1 MLEAV
6 TLDQLRMLIAIAD
19 SGSFS
24 AAARRLKRAQ
34 SAVSH
39 SVGQLE
45 AALGLQLF
53 DRSSR
58 RPRLTEAGETV
69 LADARS
75 VVARTAELRA
85 RARSIAEDMEPEL
98 GLVVDV
104 MFPTALLTRLLRR
117 LLAAFPLLPV
127 TLHSESLG
135 GVAARIKDGSS
146 RLGIA
151 PNWPEQPS
159 EEIEGRFLTSITM
172 TSVAAAGHPLASWGG
187 PIPRAEFERHIQLV
201 LTDRSQLQPGVM
213 RGVISPRVWRFGDL
227 KMRHDFLLAGF
238 GFCNMPLHM
247 VREDLAA
254 GRLKRI
260 QVAGW
265 GAGDLKLP
273 LYLVTRRGF
282 QPGKAARWLIG
293 QMETDFARADEPGE
307 LNPADAR

>member
-1 MLEAV
+1 MLETV

-39 SVGQLE
+39 GVGQLE
-45 AALGLQLF
+45 AALGLKLF
-53 DRSSR
+53 DRASR

-85 RARSIAEDMEPEL
+85 RARSIAEEMEPEL

-104 MFPTALLTRLLRR
+104 MFPVALLTKLLRR
-117 LLAAFPLLPV
+117 LLADFPLLPV

-135 GVAARIKDGSS
+135 GVAARIRDGSS

-151 PNWPEQPS
+151 PNWPDQPG
-159 EEIEGRFLTSITM
+159 EEIERRYLTSIAM
-172 TSVAAAGHPLASWGG
+172 ASVVAAGHPLAAWDGG
-187 PIPRAEFERHIQLV
+187 VVPRREFERHIQLV

-213 RGVISPRVWRFGDL
+213 RGVVSPHVWRFGDL
-227 KMRHDFLLAGF
+227 AMRHEFLLEGF

-247 VREDLAA
+247 VCEDLAA

-260 QVAGW
+260 QVEGW
-265 GAGDLKLP
+265 GAADYKLP
-273 LYLVTRRGF
+273 LYLVSRRGF
-282 QPGKAARWLIG
+282 QPGKAARWLIS
-293 QMETDFARADEPGE
+293 QMESDFAESGDREA
-307 LNPADAR
+307 

>member
-19 SGSFS
+19 AGSFS

-39 SVGQLE
+39 GIGQLE
-45 AALGLQLF
+45 AALELQLF
-53 DRSSR
+53 DRAAR
-58 RPRLTEAGETV
+58 KPRLTEAGQTV

-75 VVARTAELRA
+75 VVARAAELRA
-85 RARSIAEDMEPEL
+85 RARSIAEDMEPDL

-104 MFPTALLTRLLRR
+104 MFPVAMLTELLRE
-117 LLAAFPLLPV
+117 LLSVFPLLPV

-135 GVAARIKDGSS
+135 GVVARISDGSS

-151 PNWPEQPS
+151 PNWPEQPG
-159 EEIEGRFLTSITM
+159 EEIERRYLTSITM
-172 TSVAAAGHPLASWGG
+172 ASVVAAGHPLAAWEGAV
-187 PIPRAEFERHIQLV
+187 PRREFERHTQLV
-201 LTDRSQLQPGVM
+201 LTDRSRLQPGVM
-213 RGVISPRVWRFGDL
+213 RGVISPHVWRFGDL
-227 KMRHDFLLAGF
+227 KMRYDFLLAGF

-260 QVAGW
+260 QVEGW
-265 GAGDLKLP
+265 GATDYRLP
-273 LYLVTRRGF
+273 LYLVSRRGF

-293 QMETDFARADEPGE
+293 QMESRFASPGE
-307 LNPADAR
+307 TGA

>member
-19 SGSFS
+19 AGSFS

-39 SVGQLE
+39 GIGQLE

-53 DRSSR
+53 DRAAR
-58 RPRLTEAGETV
+58 KPRLTEAGQTV

-75 VVARTAELRA
+75 VVARAAELRA
-85 RARSIAEDMEPEL
+85 RARSIAEDMEPDL

-104 MFPTALLTRLLRR
+104 MFPVAMLTELLRE
-117 LLAAFPLLPV
+117 LLSVFPLLPV

-135 GVAARIKDGSS
+135 GVVTRISDGSS

-151 PNWPEQPS
+151 PNWPEQPG
-159 EEIEGRFLTSITM
+159 EEIERRYLTSITM
-172 TSVAAAGHPLASWGG
+172 ASVVAAGHPLAAWDGAV
-187 PIPRAEFERHIQLV
+187 PRREFERHTQLV

-213 RGVISPRVWRFGDL
+213 RGVISPHVWRFGDL
-227 KMRHDFLLAGF
+227 KMRYDFLLAGF

-260 QVAGW
+260 QVEGW
-265 GAGDLKLP
+265 GATDYRLP
-273 LYLVTRRGF
+273 LYLVSRRGF

-293 QMETDFARADEPGE
+293 EMENRFASPGE
-307 LNPADAR
+307 TGA

>member
-1 MLEAV
+1 MLETV

-19 SGSFS
+19 TGSFS

-34 SAVSH
+34 SAISH
-39 SVGQLE
+39 GVGQLE
-45 AALGLQLF
+45 AALGLKLF
-53 DRSSR
+53 DRASR

-75 VVARTAELRA
+75 VVARAAELRA
-85 RARSIAEDMEPEL
+85 RARSIAEEMEPEL

-104 MFPTALLTRLLRR
+104 MFPVALLTKLLRK
-117 LLAAFPLLPV
+117 LLADFPLLPV

-135 GVAARIKDGSS
+135 GVAARIRDGSS

-151 PNWPEQPS
+151 PNWPDQPG
-159 EEIEGRFLTSITM
+159 EEIERRYLTSITM
-172 TSVAAAGHPLASWGG
+172 ASVVAAGHPLAAWNGAV
-187 PIPRAEFERHIQLV
+187 PRREFERHIQLV

-213 RGVISPRVWRFGDL
+213 RGVISPHVWRFGDL
-227 KMRHDFLLAGF
+227 TMRREFLLEGF

-260 QVAGW
+260 QIEGW
-265 GAGDLKLP
+265 GAADYKLP
-273 LYLVTRRGF
+273 LYLVSRRGF

-293 QMETDFARADEPGE
+293 QMESYFAEPGDRE
-307 LNPADAR
+307 A

>member
-19 SGSFS
+19 AGSFS

-39 SVGQLE
+39 GIGQLE

-53 DRSSR
+53 DRAAR
-58 RPRLTEAGETV
+58 KPRLTEAGQTV

-75 VVARTAELRA
+75 VVARAAELRA
-85 RARSIAEDMEPEL
+85 RARSIAEDMEPDL

-104 MFPTALLTRLLRR
+104 MFPVAMLTELLRE
-117 LLAAFPLLPV
+117 LLSVFPLLPV

-135 GVAARIKDGSS
+135 GVVTRISDGSS

-151 PNWPEQPS
+151 PNWPEQPG
-159 EEIEGRFLTSITM
+159 EEIERRYLTSITM
-172 TSVAAAGHPLASWGG
+172 ASVVAAGHPLAAWEGAV
-187 PIPRAEFERHIQLV
+187 PRREFERHTQLV

-213 RGVISPRVWRFGDL
+213 RGVISPHVWRFGDL
-227 KMRHDFLLAGF
+227 KMRYDFLLAGF

-260 QVAGW
+260 QVEGW
-265 GAGDLKLP
+265 GATDYRLP
-273 LYLVTRRGF
+273 LYLVSRRGF

-293 QMETDFARADEPGE
+293 QMENRFASPGE
-307 LNPADAR
+307 TGA

>member
-19 SGSFS
+19 TGSFS

-39 SVGQLE
+39 GVGQLE
-45 AALGLQLF
+45 AALGLKLF
-53 DRSSR
+53 DRGPR

-75 VVARTAELRA
+75 VLARTAELRA
-85 RARSIAEDMEPEL
+85 RARSIAEEMEPEL

-104 MFPTALLTRLLRR
+104 MFPVALLTRLLRR
-117 LLAAFPLLPV
+117 LLADFPLLPV

-135 GVAARIKDGSS
+135 GVAARIRDGSS

-151 PNWPEQPS
+151 PNWPDQPG
-159 EEIEGRFLTSITM
+159 EEIERRYLTSITM
-172 TSVAAAGHPLASWGG
+172 ASVVAVGHPLAAWDGVV
-187 PIPRAEFERHIQLV
+187 PIREFERHIQLV
-201 LTDRSQLQPGVM
+201 LTDRSQLQPGIM
-213 RGVISPRVWRFGDL
+213 RGVVSPHVWRFGDL
-227 KMRHDFLLAGF
+227 KMRHEFLLAGF

-260 QVAGW
+260 AVEGW
-265 GAGDLKLP
+265 GTANYKLP
-273 LYLVTRRGF
+273 LYLVFRRGF

-293 QMETDFARADEPGE
+293 QMESDFAEPAE
-307 LNPADAR
+307 A

>member
-19 SGSFS
+19 TGSFS

-39 SVGQLE
+39 GVGQLE
-45 AALGLQLF
+45 TALGLKLF
-53 DRSSR
+53 DRGAR

-75 VVARTAELRA
+75 VVGRTAELRA
-85 RARSIAEDMEPEL
+85 RARSMAEDMEPEL
-98 GLVVDV
+98 SLVVDV
-104 MFPTALLTRLLRR
+104 MLPVAPLTTLLRR

-135 GVAARIKDGSS
+135 GVVARIRDGSS

-151 PNWPEQPS
+151 PNWPEQPA
-159 EEIEGRFLTSITM
+159 EDIEGRYLTSVTM
-172 TSVAAAGHPLASWGG
+172 ASVVATGHPLAGWEGAV
-187 PIPRAEFERHIQLV
+187 PRSELERYTQLV
-201 LTDRSQLQPGVM
+201 LTDRSRLQPGIM
-213 RGVISPRVWRFGDL
+213 RGVISPHVWRFGDL
-227 KMRHDFLLAGF
+227 KMRYDFLLAGF

-260 QVAGW
+260 QVEGW
-265 GAGDLKLP
+265 GTGDLKLP
-273 LYLVTRRGF
+273 LYLVYRRGF
-282 QPGKAARWLIG
+282 QPGRATRWLIG
-293 QMETDFARADEPGE
+293 QMESDFAEPTG
-307 LNPADAR
+307 LNPVDAG

>member
-19 SGSFS
+19 AGSFS

-39 SVGQLE
+39 GIGQLE

-53 DRSSR
+53 DRAAR
-58 RPRLTEAGETV
+58 KPRLTEAGQTV

-75 VVARTAELRA
+75 VVARAAELRA
-85 RARSIAEDMEPEL
+85 RARSIAEDMEPDL

-104 MFPTALLTRLLRR
+104 MFPVAMLTELLRE
-117 LLAAFPLLPV
+117 LLSVFPLLPV

-135 GVAARIKDGSS
+135 GVVTRISDGSS

-151 PNWPEQPS
+151 PNWPEQPG
-159 EEIEGRFLTSITM
+159 EEIERRYLTSITM
-172 TSVAAAGHPLASWGG
+172 ASVVAAGHPLAAWDGAV
-187 PIPRAEFERHIQLV
+187 PRREFERHTQLV

-213 RGVISPRVWRFGDL
+213 RGVISPHVWRFGDL
-227 KMRHDFLLAGF
+227 KMRYDFLLAGF

-260 QVAGW
+260 QVEGW
-265 GAGDLKLP
+265 GATDYRLP
-273 LYLVTRRGF
+273 LYLVSRRGF

-293 QMETDFARADEPGE
+293 QMENRFASPGE
-307 LNPADAR
+307 TGA